1 MGSRLRG
8 NDISFLSIFQLMT
21 TDTTSLPL
29 TGIRIIEM
37 GHTVMGPSC
46 SVVFADLGAD
56 VIKVEPPEG
65 ERTRHNVGFGSGLFP
80 LYNRNKRSLCL
91 DLKSDAGR
99 AILTKLITTSDAL
112 VENFAH
118 GTMERLGF
126 GWSELSKINPRLIY
140 CALKGF
146 LNGPYEHRP
155 ALDEVVQYMGGLA
168 YMTGPHGRPLRAGAS
183 VVDLMGGMFGVIG
196 IMAALKER
204 ERTGRGQMVKSA
216 LFEATAFMVAQH
228 MTGQV
233 VSGKEPPPMP
243 HKLSSWAIYETFP
256 TSDGKQIFV
265 AITSD
270 NHWRAFCKEF
280 KLDDLLADPTLKT
293 NPQRAAAHDRLAPI
307 VEKIVS
313 AHAYADMARV
323 LERLKIPF
331 APLAKPSDLFD
342 DPHLNEGGH
351 MLDLHFQN
359 GKRANIPGLP
369 LELSNHKLG
378 IRSQPPKKG
387 ENTRALLSELGYDTA
402 QVEAWIT
409 QGVAILPDNNK

>member
-1 MGSRLRG
+1 
-8 NDISFLSIFQLMT
+8 MT
-21 TDTTSLPL
+21 TDTTPLPL

-126 GWSELSKINPRLIY
+126 GWSALSKINPRLIY

-168 YMTGPHGRPLRAGAS
+168 YMTALARGCIGGGSDGWHVWRHRHHGRAERARAHGTRADGEKRAVRGHRLHGGATHDRAG
-183 VVDLMGGMFGVIG
+183 G
-196 IMAALKER
+196 ER
-204 ERTGRGQMVKSA
+204 QG
-216 LFEATAFMVAQH
+216 
-228 MTGQV
+228 
-233 VSGKEPPPMP
+233 
-243 HKLSSWAIYETFP
+243 
-256 TSDGKQIFV
+256 
-265 AITSD
+265 
-270 NHWRAFCKEF
+270 
-280 KLDDLLADPTLKT
+280 
-293 NPQRAAAHDRLAPI
+293 AAADAAQAQL
-307 VEKIVS
+307 VG
-313 AHAYADMARV
+313 
-323 LERLKIPF
+323 
-331 APLAKPSDLFD
+331 DL
-342 DPHLNEGGH
+342 
-351 MLDLHFQN
+351 
-359 GKRANIPGLP
+359 
-369 LELSNHKLG
+369 
-378 IRSQPPKKG
+378 
-387 ENTRALLSELGYDTA
+387 
-402 QVEAWIT
+402 
-409 QGVAILPDNNK
+409 